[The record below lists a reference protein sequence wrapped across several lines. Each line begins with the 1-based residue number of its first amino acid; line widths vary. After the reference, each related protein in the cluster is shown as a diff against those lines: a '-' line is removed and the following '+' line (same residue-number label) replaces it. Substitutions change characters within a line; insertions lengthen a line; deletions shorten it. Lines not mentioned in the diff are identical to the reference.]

1 MMNTYYNL
9 VDNGL
14 IEYFF
19 GESSSKNDLAGK
31 KNILKRNKI
40 YWISQIT
47 GWGLFGA
54 ANIIVNSSLEGFS
67 INDIFVWAIVCLAGI
82 LLTHTLRYY
91 INKLHWLDSPLNKT
105 IPKVLLSSITIGCIL
120 FAVLFFSHSILEGA
134 EPQEFRFT
142 TPLMGVIN
150 LSSVIL
156 FWTLIYF
163 SIHYFENYKKAEIE
177 SYIWEAAVKDF
188 ELKTL
193 KSQLNPHFMFN
204 ALNSIRAL
212 IEEDPQSAQTAVT
225 KLSNILR
232 YSLKMERIETVPLE
246 DEMKAVSDYLSLE
259 KIRFEERLKFE
270 MEISPDALNVEIPPM
285 MIQTLVENGIKH
297 GISKRTGGGEISICS
312 SIKNSTLHIKIKNNG
327 QIEDE
332 VLKHSKGFGI
342 SNTKH
347 RLNLLYGEKASFTI
361 KNDSEDKVLAEIVI
375 PINLNNTSGFRG

>member
-1 MMNTYYNL
+1 MNTYYNL

-19 GESSSKNDLAGK
+19 GNTSSGKDLTGN
-31 KNILKRNKI
+31 KNILRRKKV

-47 GWGLFGA
+47 GWSIFGS
-54 ANIIVNSSLEGFS
+54 ANIFVNSSLEGFS
-67 INDIFVWAIVCLAGI
+67 LSLILVWFIVCLAGI
-82 LLTHTLRYY
+82 FLTHILRFYV
-91 INKLHWLDSPLNKT
+91 NKMHWPDSPLNKI
-105 IPKVLLSSITIGCIL
+105 IPKVLLSSVSIGIIL
-120 FAVLFFSHSILEGA
+120 FVILYSSHTVLEGT
-134 EPQEFRFT
+134 ELLEFRFS
-142 TPLMGVIN
+142 TPFMGVLN
-150 LSSVIL
+150 LSSVVL

-163 SIHYFENYKKAEIE
+163 SVHYFENYKKAEIE

-212 IEEDPQSAQTAVT
+212 IDEDPKSAQTAVT

-270 MEISPDALNVEIPPM
+270 MEISPNSLNVEIPPM

-297 GISKRTGGGEISICS
+297 GISKRTDGGEISICS
-312 SIKNSTLHIKIKNNG
+312 TVTDSELHIKIKNNG
-327 QIEDE
+327 SIEDE
-332 VLKHSKGFGI
+332 MLKQSKGFGI

-347 RLNLLYGEKASFTI
+347 RLNLLYGDKASFTI
-361 KNDSEDKVLAEIVI
+361 NNDSEDKVLAEIII
-375 PINLNNTSGFRG
+375 PINFNIPVGFRG